1 MKKIAF
7 LFYFAAFTFY
17 SQAQPTTVQQAAT
30 PKDALINVLVTEM
43 KTGRTLPNE
52 IVIFKSRANS
62 TEFQGL
68 TDSVGK
74 FAIRLPFGTKYDYFI
89 LGFKDSLSYNEID
102 IPALKPN
109 QFYKGAFSNL
119 KIEFEAPASFVIDGC
134 NFETGKAILKEEAY
148 IVLDELV
155 AYLKRKEDE
164 KVELGGHTD
173 NVGKADAN
181 LILSTNRAKAVMA
194 YLIEKGIPTERLT
207 AKGYGMTVP
216 IADNKTVDG
225 RALNRRTEVKI
236 IE

>member
-1 MKKIAF
+1 MKKIIP
-7 LFYFAAFTFY
+7 LICIVFT
-17 SQAQPTTVQQAAT
+17 SILIHAQPAPVQNGNN
-30 PKDALINVLVTEM
+30 PKDALINVQVVEM
-43 KTGRTLPNE
+43 KTGKQLANE

-68 TDSVGK
+68 TDSIGK
-74 FAIRLPFGTKYDYFI
+74 FSIRLPFGTKYDYFI
-89 LGFKDSLSYNEID
+89 LGFKDSLSYNELE

-109 QFYKGAFSNL
+109 QFYKGVFSNI

-148 IVLDELV
+148 TVLDELV
-155 AYLKRKEDE
+155 AYLKRKDDE

-216 IADNKTVDG
+216 IADNKTPDG